1 MIFEREVIQFVFR
14 SEMNVK
20 LRNPGIEQV
29 IRNSITVS
37 PNATLLEARDVLL
50 RHKVGRLPVI
60 GPNKKPVGIVTEK
73 DLVKAIYECGGR
85 SIEKILIRDFMSK
98 KLITL
103 KRTDTIHDCA
113 KKMHQNKISSILVL
127 ENNGTLAGIV
137 TKTDLAS
144 VFLTQV
150 AAPMAVLDIMTPK
163 VVTVMPAD
171 SLLLVESLLVKY
183 RISRVVVER
192 NRKPVGMITNR
203 DFLPAKMPRWIREF
217 ASPEEVE
224 DFRLNPKPDEFRMNQ
239 LSYILSFRAE
249 DIMTPNPITV
259 GANETVSTAVLL
271 MIRNGISGLPV
282 VRKSL
287 LVGIVTKSDIVR
299 ALAD

>member
-1 MIFEREVIQFVFR
+1 MR
-14 SEMNVK
+14 
-20 LRNPGIEQV
+20 LRNSEIQQV

-37 PNATLLEARDVLL
+37 PSTTLLEARDVLL
-50 RHKVGRLPVI
+50 RHKVGRLPVVES
-60 GPNKKPVGIVTEK
+60 NKKPVGIVTEK
-73 DLVKAIYECGGR
+73 DLVRAIYAHGGR
-85 SIEKILIRDFMSK
+85 SIERILVRDFMSK

-103 KRTDTIHDCA
+103 KRTDTIRDCA
-113 KKMHQNKISSILVL
+113 KKMHQNKISSIIIL

-150 AAPMAVLDIMTPK
+150 TDPITVSDIMTSK

-192 NRKPVGMITNR
+192 NRRPVGMITNR

-217 ASPEEVE
+217 ASPKEVE

-249 DIMTPNPITV
+249 DIMTADPITV
-259 GANETVSTAVLL
+259 GANEAVSTAALL
-271 MIRNGISGLPV
+271 MMRNGISGLPV